1 MENENDNENAQTLPN
16 KNLSIKNQ
24 TELRIKLSKLANNYF
39 KPRCDHFI
47 NNMRSLNFRILES
60 SGRQKIIDKE
70 VKESKNF
77 RFGRNKDYFV
87 HYTDLFPYKV
97 EFSPFIKCL
106 KDQFSKDEINII
118 KKNKDYYVQ
127 NQIIKNN
134 LSIFNHESLYQ
145 ILNTEEKEEEE
156 KHIQQKKNVFHDLNY
171 FNERRKKKIMLGHN
185 NSNISNNSDIY
196 NNLNNSNKSDKMINS
211 NLPFYKT
218 SLNNNNEGSLKSIQ
232 KNKLGENLD
241 YSSPYI
247 IKQNKL
253 ESIER
258 EIKKGI
264 IERRKED
271 EKMELSKGNREKIF
285 LELEKEYEMQRQ
297 MNNKNYTKFN
307 EMNLFK
313 NKYKS
318 MKKVK
323 GGTFFPKI
331 NSGRNISKASNP
343 PSPRFNYNVIG
354 SSDNIKTLK
363 TMIIRGKDK
372 DKENKNQISLYKK
385 GNLTSKIDEYNDK
398 KGENEKVLI
407 KKIDRRIKS
416 IYDSFKYHNNYNYN

>member
-1 MENENDNENAQTLPN
+1 MENENDNENVQSMPN

-47 NNMRSLNFRILES
+47 NNMNSLNFRILES
-60 SGRQKIIDKE
+60 SGRQKNIDQE

-77 RFGRNKDYFV
+77 RFGKNKDYFI
-87 HYTDLFPYKV
+87 HYTDLSPYKI

-118 KKNKDYYVQ
+118 KKNKDYYIQ

-134 LSIFNHESLYQ
+134 ISIFNHESLYQ
-145 ILNTEEKEEEE
+145 ILNSEEKEEME
-156 KHIQQKKNVFHDLNY
+156 KHEQEKKNFFRNLNY
-171 FNERRKKKIMLGHN
+171 FNEKRKKAILSLYD
-185 NSNISNNSDIY
+185 SNIKNNSDIY
-196 NNLNNSNKSDKMINS
+196 NNLNYSNKSINS
-211 NLPFYKT
+211 YLPFYKT
-218 SLNNNNEGSLKSIQ
+218 SLNNNNGESSKSIQ
-232 KNKLGENLD
+232 KIKLGEILD
-241 YSSPYI
+241 YSSPYL
-247 IKQNKL
+247 IKKYKL

-264 IERRKED
+264 IERKKED
-271 EKMELSKGNREKIF
+271 EKLNLNKENREKIF
-285 LELEKEYEMQRQ
+285 LELEKEYELKRQ

-313 NKYKS
+313 NKYKNI
-318 MKKVK
+318 KKLK

-331 NSGRNISKASNP
+331 NDSKIISKVSNP
-343 PSPRFNYNVIG
+343 PSPRLNYNIIG

-363 TMIIRGKDK
+363 TIILRGKDK
-372 DKENKNQISLYKK
+372 DKEDKNQISLYKK
-385 GNLTSKIDEYNDK
+385 GNLTNKINDYNDK
-398 KGENEKVLI
+398 KVENEKILI

-416 IYDSFKYHNNYNYN
+416 IYDSFKYQNKYN

>member
-1 MENENDNENAQTLPN
+1 MENENDNENAQSLPN

-87 HYTDLFPYKV
+87 HYTDLSPYKV

-134 LSIFNHESLYQ
+134 ISIFNHESLYQ

-185 NSNISNNSDIY
+185 NSNISNNSDIC

-253 ESIER
+253 DSIER